1 MSRILV
7 AIAAAVC
14 VAAAL
19 SPASAQIAGGYND
32 RQSYNFA
39 ISAGD
44 ADLDARLRLAAR
56 QFCGERIGTVTMRE
70 YLTVRQCKRDFIGRA
85 REGLDPTA
93 EAS

>member
-7 AIAAAVC
+7 A
-14 VAAAL
+14 VAAAIWVAAAAN
-19 SPASAQIAGGYND
+19 PASAQIAGGYND

-39 ISAGD
+39 ISSSD

-56 QFCGERIGTVTMRE
+56 QFCGERLGMVTMRE
-70 YLTVRQCKRDFIGRA
+70 YQMVRQCKRAFISRA

-93 EAS
+93 EA

>member
-1 MSRILV
+1 MSRIFV
-7 AIAAAVC
+7 AIAAAVS
-14 VAAAL
+14 VAAAS

-39 ISAGD
+39 ISAND

-56 QFCGERIGTVTMRE
+56 QYCGERLGTVTMRE
-70 YLTVRQCKRDFIGRA
+70 YLMVRQCKRDFIARA
-85 REGLDPTA
+85 HEGLDPIG